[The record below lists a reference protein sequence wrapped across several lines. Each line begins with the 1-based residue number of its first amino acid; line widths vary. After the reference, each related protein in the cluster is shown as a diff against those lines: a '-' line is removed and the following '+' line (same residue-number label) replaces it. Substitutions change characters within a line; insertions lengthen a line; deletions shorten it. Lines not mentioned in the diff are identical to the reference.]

1 MAEESPPKLDVAS
14 LQAAFADLRVSP
26 EAAKDS
32 SKLLELASQA
42 PVVRLVDAML
52 SEAVQRRAS
61 DVHVEAFELEMVI
74 RYRIDGICY
83 EVARPPKSLALAIS
97 SRIKILS
104 NLDVA
109 ESRLPQDGRILLS
122 RDGRQIDLRV
132 STLPTIFGESIVM
145 RVLDKGALQKTLGQL
160 GMSPATQQTVESLI
174 TRPHGLLLVTGPT
187 GSGKTT
193 TLYACLTT
201 LNREDVKIITT
212 EDPVEYDIAGLV
224 QVAVNQ
230 KIDLTFASCLR
241 AILRHDPDIIMV
253 GEIRDPDTATIAIQA
268 SLTGHLVFSTLH
280 TNDAPG
286 AVTRLLDMGL
296 EPFLI
301 TSTVHGVLAQRLIR
315 RVCPSCRIERPITDE
330 ERQVLSRMP
339 TGDQVLT
346 SLMHAPGCAACN
358 GLGYQGRLGL
368 YEMMV
373 LDEAIR
379 GLVLQRQPI
388 SAIRQ
393 AARAQGMRTLREDGI
408 AKVVAGE
415 TTLEE
420 VMRETQDY
428 E

>member
-1 MAEESPPKLDVAS
+1 M
-14 LQAAFADLRVSP
+14 
-26 EAAKDS
+26 
-32 SKLLELASQA
+32 
-42 PVVRLVDAML
+42 
-52 SEAVQRRAS
+52 
-61 DVHVEAFELEMVI
+61 
-74 RYRIDGICY
+74 
-83 EVARPPKSLALAIS
+83 
-97 SRIKILS
+97 
-104 NLDVA
+104 
-109 ESRLPQDGRILLS
+109 
-122 RDGRQIDLRV
+122 
-132 STLPTIFGESIVM
+132 
-145 RVLDKGALQKTLGQL
+145 
-160 GMSPATQQTVESLI
+160 
-174 TRPHGLLLVTGPT
+174 
-187 GSGKTT
+187 
-193 TLYACLTT
+193 
-201 LNREDVKIITT
+201 
-212 EDPVEYDIAGLV
+212 
-224 QVAVNQ
+224 QVAVNEGVGM
-230 KIDLTFASCLR
+230 TFMKALR
-241 AILRHDPDIIMV
+241 SFLRQDPDIIML
-253 GEIRDPDTATIAIQA
+253 GEMRDLETSQIAIQA
-268 SLTGHLVFSTLH
+268 SLTGHLVLSTLH

-315 RVCPSCRIERPITDE
+315 RVCPSCRVERPITDQ
-330 ERQVLSRMP
+330 ERQVLSRQP

-346 SLMHAPGCAACN
+346 SLVHAPGCAACN

-368 YEMMV
+368 YELMV